1 MHGPGVDERAP
12 RTGVQPAGNTE
23 KERGGEAAHR
33 VGGDLRQHPLQ
44 HRVADAAQPGVE
56 AGGRFLHLYLFR
68 PQAPTRAASGEI
80 GGEIHAAGFDLQLAV
95 YAADRLMGGEF
106 QRPFHFGDAAD
117 RRGGLFGIGQP
128 QQHGAG
134 ERPEFRLAG
143 QPPREQ
149 FG

>member
-1 MHGPGVDERAP
+1 MNARREPESSPPETPKKSAAARR
-12 RTGVQPAGNTE
+12 RTE
-23 KERGGEAAHR
+23 
-33 VGGDLRQHPLQ
+33 
-44 HRVADAAQPGVE
+44 AQPGVE

-95 YAADRLMGGEF
+95 YAADRLVGGKF